1 MDEKKGEAILPEE
14 PQTETAAE
22 ESPKG
27 FTRRQVVAGGIG
39 VGLVGLIAGGSIGEM
54 GRHRRHYRERS
65 HGRERYTD

>member
-39 VGLVGLIAGGSIGEM
+39 VGLVGLIAVAHWRNGASSKTLS
-54 GRHRRHYRERS
+54 RAVAWP
-65 HGRERYTD
+65 

>member
-14 PQTETAAE
+14 PQTETVAE

-39 VGLVGLIAGGSIGEM
+39 VGLVGLIAGGALANGASSKTLS
-54 GRHRRHYRERS
+54 RAVAWP
-65 HGRERYTD
+65 